1 MSRSKRDAKTRSAEL
16 RAVLGASSTQRT
28 IDAARVLVADRD
40 RLRRELADTGKGL
53 EKAWELLAAQEAP
66 QGASDAN

>member
-1 MSRSKRDAKTRSAEL
+1 MSRSKRDAQTRSAEL
-16 RAVLGASSTQRT
+16 RAVLGAKNGQRT
-28 IDAARVLVADRD
+28 VEAARVLVAERD

-53 EKAWELLAAQEAP
+53 AKAWELIAAQEAP